1 MVRNLVADAGY
12 ASEENFTYLEKNGI
26 AAFIKPNQYE
36 VSKTRKFRKDIF
48 RVENLVYDEASD
60 SFLCPNG
67 KHLNFTYESHHKSEN
82 GYPISKKNYV
92 CENCSGCPYRDK
104 CFNGSYN
111 NRKIVISQTYA
122 RQNREAT
129 ERITTEEGILLRMN
143 RSIQVEGAFGVLK
156 QDFAFR
162 RFLTRGKRKTETQFF
177 LLAFAFNMQKLWNR
191 MNSGRFLTSLFPV
204 KVS

>member
-1 MVRNLVADAGY
+1 M
-12 ASEENFTYLEKNGI
+12 
-26 AAFIKPNQYE
+26 
-36 VSKTRKFRKDIF
+36 
-48 RVENLVYDEASD
+48 
-60 SFLCPNG
+60 
-67 KHLNFTYESHHKSEN
+67 NFTYESHHKSEN

-92 CENCSGCPYRDK
+92 CENCSGCPYWDK